1 MKFSQKFKS
10 GEYGQLVMANTSVS
24 NKYSLIKFVL

>member
-10 GEYGQLVMANTSVS
+10 GEYGQLVMAKTLIFYKN
-24 NKYSLIKFVL
+24 SLMS